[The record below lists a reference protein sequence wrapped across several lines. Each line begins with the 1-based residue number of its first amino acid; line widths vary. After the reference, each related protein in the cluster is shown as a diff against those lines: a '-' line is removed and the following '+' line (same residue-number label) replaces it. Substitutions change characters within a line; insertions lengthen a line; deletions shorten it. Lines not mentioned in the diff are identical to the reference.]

1 MAAEVVAAAV
11 TAITDVEVMKASQIG
26 MKAIA
31 AALAVG
37 LTGIAAAI
45 AEMAIGSA
53 AVGATAENKDVF
65 GLVLLLTVIPET
77 IVIFG
82 LVVALLLIFK
92 FPEKTMGLEAVVEEI
107 REKGKKEAEKI
118 RAASQQETDKILAA
132 AGKRAGR
139 YQACGRSRISKADN
153 PHYRSGSVCGKPA
166 CRTGALKHAKGTPG

>member
-1 MAAEVVAAAV
+1 MAAEVVAA
-11 TAITDVEVMKASQIG
+11 ITDIELMKASQIG

-37 LTGIAAAI
+37 LTGIAAAV

-82 LVVALLLIFK
+82 LVVALLLIF
-92 FPEKTMGLEAVVEEI
+92 
-107 REKGKKEAEKI
+107 
-118 RAASQQETDKILAA
+118 
-132 AGKRAGR
+132 
-139 YQACGRSRISKADN
+139 
-153 PHYRSGSVCGKPA
+153 
-166 CRTGALKHAKGTPG
+166 